1 MEQMS
6 FANVY
11 YALGLFPPWDIVQVK
26 VNDDA
31 REIHVYV
38 EQKSNKSMFRLF
50 DQRSSSSQET
60 RPGTWQHGTIGG
72 YKSFIHANVAFDPS
86 MRNAAIPLTLVE
98 QPSFL
103 GHPARRYTNHLRQRV
118 AVSQLYGI
126 DADQVSKLLNID
138 SEIVQAIN
146 EDIRR
151 SQQFPRLIPYIP
163 VESDAVWS
171 ELISDKLRIR
181 TESMP
186 LKYLLSKLK
195 IAASKIHARQDRF
208 PLVIELREFFIK
220 NCKQMEKEIEQLCG
234 IVSDKQR
241 KKASVATNRQKLVL
255 PRHDHP
261 VWGVILSGTELINS
275 KNYAFSLFY
284 TQQRSMFNH
293 NKSADAKGKAISN
306 MREYIKQKYTQ
317 LRPEI
322 VHLNEIYYRFNKA
335 SAEDR
340 VLPPENNL
348 VWKSILEN
356 QFQIGSNH
364 MGFNLMLSQLKMKLA
379 KRTHSSSEAAR
390 LLRKFML
397 QNRSS
402 MSTEIQKILSHAV

>member
-6 FANVY
+6 FANLSL
-11 YALGLFPPWDIVQVK
+11 ALGLFAPWEIVQLK
-26 VNDDA
+26 VNDET
-31 REIHVYV
+31 REAHIYV
-38 EQKSNKSMFRLF
+38 ERKTNKRMFRLF
-50 DQRSSSSQET
+50 DQRGSGET
-60 RPGTWQHGTIGG
+60 RAGVWQHGNIGE
-72 YKSFIHANVAFDPS
+72 YRSFIHADVPFDPT
-86 MRNAAIPLTLVE
+86 MRNAVIPSFLAE

-103 GHPARRYTNHLRQRV
+103 GHPARRYTNYLRQRV
-118 AVSQLYGI
+118 AVSQMYGI
-126 DADQVSKLLNID
+126 DVEQIGRLLNID
-138 SEIVQAIN
+138 SEVVKVIA
-146 EDIRR
+146 EDLKRA
-151 SQQFPRLIPYIP
+151 QQGPRLLPFIP

-171 ELISDKLRIR
+171 DLIVDKLRLR

-195 IAASKIHARQDRF
+195 IAASKVSAREERF
-208 PLVIELREFFIK
+208 SMVIELRDFFIK
-220 NCKQMEKEIEQLCG
+220 NARQLEKEIEQLCG
-234 IVSDKQR
+234 IVTDKQR
-241 KKASVATNRQKLVL
+241 KKASVATSRQKLIL
-255 PRHDHP
+255 PRQDHP

-284 TQQRSMFNH
+284 TQQRSQFTH
-293 NKSADAKGKAISN
+293 GKDAQAKAKAINS
-306 MREYIKQKYTQ
+306 MRDYIKMKYQQ

-322 VHLNEIYYRFNKA
+322 IHMNEIYRKYNKA

-379 KRTHSSSEAAR
+379 KNTHSSGEAVR
-390 LLRKFML
+390 QLRKFML

-402 MSTEIQKILSHAV
+402 MSSEIQKILNHAV